1 MSGRTAVARPAAKPP
16 GGAGPVSGGPAPP
29 HGWPPLPGP
38 SDPVP
43 TDGKVA
49 VMLPGLVAGSEDHNR
64 GFRRMLYLLVWLV
77 IVPTAMLL
85 ALSIVT
91 LVWWG
96 ANIRMLFGI
105 LVFTFV
111 SCLVTG
117 GVLLIVFVRREASL
131 SKLQLDFVSKVS
143 HELRTPLTS
152 IRMFAEMLQ
161 QSRDPEQTATCLA
174 VLQKETIRLSER
186 IERLLDWG
194 RMEAG
199 RRVYELR
206 RERPEDVVEAA
217 MASFATHQVGR
228 SPGVTVELAPNL
240 PEVIVDR
247 DALVDALVNLLSN
260 AVKYTPEEKRIAL
273 ICRVDGAFLRLSVRD
288 NGIGIPKREHGR
300 IFQKFYRID
309 DRLSREVEGS
319 GLGLAIVR
327 HVAEGHRGK
336 VELDSEPGH
345 GSTFSLLLP
354 LPSAKEL
361 EAAANEEGPTP

>member
-1 MSGRTAVARPAAKPP
+1 
-16 GGAGPVSGGPAPP
+16 
-29 HGWPPLPGP
+29 
-38 SDPVP
+38 
-43 TDGKVA
+43 
-49 VMLPGLVAGSEDHNR
+49 MLPGLVAGSEDHNR

-91 LVWWG
+91 LVFWG

-105 LVFTFV
+105 LVVTFV
-111 SCLVTG
+111 SCVVTG

-152 IRMFAEMLQ
+152 IRMFAEMLGDSQ
-161 QSRDPEQTATCLA
+161 DPEQTATCLA
-174 VLQKETIRLSER
+174 VLQKETLRLSDR

-206 RERPEDVVEAA
+206 REPVRAVIDDAIE
-217 MASFATHQVGR
+217 SFAAHNLGR
-228 SPGVTVELAPNL
+228 PIAIDVEVPAGL
-240 PEVIVDR
+240 PDLLVDR
-247 DALVDALVNLLSN
+247 AALVDALLNLLSN
-260 AVKYTPEEKRIAL
+260 AVKYTGPDKRVGVV
-273 ICRVDGAFLRLSVRD
+273 CRLDGPHIKVAVKD
-288 NGIGIPKREHGR
+288 NGIGIAKREHGR
-300 IFQKFYRID
+300 IFQKFYRVD

-327 HVAEGHRGK
+327 HVAEGHLGK
-336 VELDSEPGH
+336 VEIESELGKGATFTLTLPVPSEKDLDAAARR
-345 GSTFSLLLP
+345 
-354 LPSAKEL
+354 AKEL
-361 EAAANEEGPTP
+361 RT